1 MIRYLIRRLPSIA
14 VVIFLASIVA
24 FLLPR
29 LAPGDPAV
37 ILAGSDADPDVIAAI
52 RKDLGLDRPLIE
64 QYLSWVSGIFQ
75 GDLGISLVNKRPI
88 SELILNRAEST
99 LELAGL
105 AALFMIIFALI
116 LGVLGGSLRS
126 KFGRTVLDI
135 VSTMMVSMPAFLV
148 GLIFIVVFG
157 VILKV
162 LPVSGQLNMSED
174 FWGGLEYLL
183 LPAIAI
189 ALSHAA
195 VIARLLQTSMLT
207 SRGEEYVDLAV
218 VKGASPTRITF
229 RHVLPASLDTAIV
242 AIGLR
247 IGELIGGAI
256 IIEAIFSRSGL
267 GQLMI
272 QSINTR
278 DYFVVQA
285 LVIGAVIIAI
295 ISQLISEIVVASLDP
310 RIRLEA

>member
-1 MIRYLIRRLPSIA
+1 MIRYLIRRIPSIA
-14 VVIFLASIVA
+14 IVIFLSSIVA

-29 LAPGDPAV
+29 LAPGDPAI
-37 ILAGSDADPDVIAAI
+37 ILAGNDANPEVIAAI
-52 RKDLGLDRPLIE
+52 RRDLGLDRPLIE
-64 QYLSWVSGIFQ
+64 QYLNWVSAISR
-75 GDLGISLVNKRPI
+75 GDLGVSLVNKRPI
-88 SELILNRAEST
+88 GELILARAEST

-105 AALFMIIFALI
+105 AAIFMIVLALI

-126 KFGRTVLDI
+126 KFGRSILDF
-135 VSTMMVSMPAFLV
+135 VSTTIVSMPAFLV
-148 GLIFIVVFG
+148 GLILIVVFG

-183 LPAIAI
+183 LPAISI

-195 VIARLLQTSMLT
+195 VIARLLQTAMLT
-207 SRGEEYVDLAV
+207 NRGEEYVDLAV
-218 VKGASPTRITF
+218 VKGASPNRITF
-229 RHVLPASLDTAIV
+229 RHVLPASLDTAVV

-285 LVIGAVIIAI
+285 LVIGAVMIAI

>member
-1 MIRYLIRRLPSIA
+1 MIRYLIRRIPSVA
-14 VVIFLASIVA
+14 VVLFLASIVA

-37 ILAGSDADPDVIAAI
+37 ILAGSDSNPEVIQAI
-52 RKDLGLDRPLIE
+52 REEAGLDRPLYA
-64 QYLSWVSGIFQ
+64 QYFGWVTGILQ
-75 GDLGISLVNKRPI
+75 GDLGNSYVNKRPVA
-88 SELILNRAEST
+88 ELILSRAEST
-99 LELAGL
+99 LELAAL
-105 AALFMIIFALI
+105 AAIFMVVLALV

-126 KFGRTVLDI
+126 KFGRSILDVI
-135 VSTMMVSMPAFLV
+135 STAMISMPAFLV
-148 GLIFIVVFG
+148 GLILIVVFG

-162 LPVSGQLNMSED
+162 LPVSGQLNLSED
-174 FWGGLEYLL
+174 FFGGLEYLL

-195 VIARLLQTSMLT
+195 VIARLLQTAMLT
-207 SRGEEYVDLAV
+207 NRGEEFVDLAV
-218 VKGASPTRITF
+218 VKGASPARITF
-229 RHVLPASLDTAIV
+229 RHVLPASLDTAVV

-295 ISQLISEIVVASLDP
+295 ASQLISEIVVATLDP

>member
-1 MIRYLIRRLPSIA
+1 MIRYLLGRIPSII

-37 ILAGSDADPDVIAAI
+37 IIAGPDATPETIEALRRAA
-52 RKDLGLDRPLIE
+52 GLDQPLVV
-64 QYLSWVSGIFQ
+64 QYLNWVSGLFR
-75 GDLGISLVNKRPI
+75 GDLGTSYINNRPI
-88 SELILNRAEST
+88 SELILSRAEST
-99 LELAGL
+99 LELAAL
-105 AALFMIIFALI
+105 AAFFMIVIALV
-116 LGVLGGSLRS
+116 LGVLGGSVASRS
-126 KFGRTVLDI
+126 GRTVLDI
-135 VSTMMVSMPAFLV
+135 LSTAMISMPAFLV
-148 GLIFIVVFG
+148 GLVLIVVFG
-157 VILKV
+157 VVLDWLPISGELK
-162 LPVSGQLNMSED
+162 LSED
-174 FWGGLEYLL
+174 FFGGLQYLL

-189 ALSHAA
+189 SLSHAA

-207 SRGEEYVDLAV
+207 NRGEEFVDLANA
-218 VKGASPTRITF
+218 KGASPLRITF
-229 RHVLPASLDTAIV
+229 RHVLPTSLDTAIV

-272 QSINTR
+272 QAIGTR

-295 ISQLISEIVVASLDP
+295 LSQLISEIVVASIDP
-310 RIRLEA
+310 RIRLES

>member
-1 MIRYLIRRLPSIA
+1 MIRYLVRRIPSVI
-14 VVIFLASIVA
+14 VVLFLASIVA

-37 ILAGSDADPDVIAAI
+37 ILAGSDSNPEVIQAI
-52 RKDLGLDRPLIE
+52 REEAGLDKPLYA
-64 QYLSWVSGIFQ
+64 QYFSWVTGIVQ
-75 GDLGISLVNKRPI
+75 GDLGTSYVNKRPVA
-88 SELILNRAEST
+88 ELILSRAEST
-99 LELAGL
+99 LELAAL
-105 AALFMIIFALI
+105 AAIFMVVLALI

-126 KFGRTVLDI
+126 RFGRSILDVI
-135 VSTMMVSMPAFLV
+135 STAMISMPAFLV
-148 GLIFIVVFG
+148 GLILIVVFG

-162 LPVSGQLNMSED
+162 LPVSGQLNLSED
-174 FWGGLEYLL
+174 FFGGLEYLL

-195 VIARLLQTSMLT
+195 VIARLLQTAMLT
-207 SRGEEYVDLAV
+207 NRGEEFVDLAV
-218 VKGASPTRITF
+218 VKGASPARITF
-229 RHVLPASLDTAIV
+229 RHVLPASLDTAVV

-295 ISQLISEIVVASLDP
+295 ASQLISEIVVATLDP

>member
-1 MIRYLIRRLPSIA
+1 MIRYLFGRIPSI
-14 VVIFLASIVA
+14 VLVLFLASIVA

-29 LAPGDPAV
+29 LAPGDPAIIIAGQDATAEV
-37 ILAGSDADPDVIAAI
+37 IEAI
-52 RKDLGLDRPLIE
+52 RREYGLDQPLII
-64 QYLSWVSGIFQ
+64 QYFAWVGGLLR
-75 GDLGISLVNKRPI
+75 GDLGTSYINNLPI
-88 SELILNRAEST
+88 GELILSRAEST
-99 LELAGL
+99 LELAAL
-105 AALFMIIFALI
+105 AAFFMIVLALV
-116 LGVLGGSLRS
+116 LGVLGGSLHS
-126 KFGRTVLDI
+126 KTGRAVLDV
-135 VSTMMVSMPAFLV
+135 VSTAMISMPAFLV
-148 GLIFIVVFG
+148 GLVLIVFFG
-157 VILKV
+157 VVLRV
-162 LPVSGQLNMSED
+162 LPVSGELNLSED
-174 FWGGLEYLL
+174 FFGGLEYLL

-195 VIARLLQTSMLT
+195 VIARLLQTAMLT
-207 SRGEEYVDLAV
+207 NRGEEFVDLAV
-218 VKGASPTRITF
+218 AKGASPARITF
-229 RHVLPASLDTAIV
+229 RHVLPASLDTAVV

-285 LVIGAVIIAI
+285 LVMGAVLIAI
-295 ISQLISEIVVASLDP
+295 LSQLISEIVVASLDP

>member
-1 MIRYLIRRLPSIA
+1 MIRYLLSRVPSILL
-14 VVIFLASIVA
+14 VLFLASIVA

-29 LAPGDPAV
+29 LAPGDPAA
-37 ILAGSDADPDVIAAI
+37 IIAGQDATPEIIEAI
-52 RKDLGLDRPLIE
+52 RQQYGLDQPLVV
-64 QYLSWVSGIFQ
+64 QYVAWIGGLLR
-75 GDLGISLVNKRPI
+75 GDLGTSYINNRPI
-88 SELILNRAEST
+88 GELILSRAEST
-99 LELAGL
+99 LELAAL
-105 AALFMIIFALI
+105 AALFMIVLALL
-116 LGVLGGSLRS
+116 LGVMGGSLRS
-126 KFGRTVLDI
+126 KAGRAVLDVI
-135 VSTMMVSMPAFLV
+135 STAMISMPAFLV
-148 GLIFIVVFG
+148 GLVLIVVFG
-157 VILKV
+157 VVLRV
-162 LPVSGQLNMSED
+162 LPVSGELNLSED
-174 FWGGLEYLL
+174 FVGGLEYLL

-195 VIARLLQTSMLT
+195 VIARLLQTAMLT
-207 SRGEEYVDLAV
+207 NRGEEFVDLATA
-218 VKGASPTRITF
+218 KGASSARITF

-285 LVIGAVIIAI
+285 LVMGAVLIAI
-295 ISQLISEIVVASLDP
+295 LSQLISEIVVASLDP

>member
-1 MIRYLIRRLPSIA
+1 MIRYLLRRLPSIV

-29 LAPGDPAV
+29 LAPGDPAT
-37 ILAGSDADPDVIAAI
+37 IIAGPDATLDVIEAI
-52 RKDLGLDRPLIE
+52 RREAGLDQPLIL
-64 QYLSWVSGIFQ
+64 QYLNWVAGLFQ
-75 GDLGISLVNKRPI
+75 GDLGTSYVNNRPI
-88 SELILNRAEST
+88 SELILSRAEST
-99 LELAGL
+99 LELAAL
-105 AALFMIIFALI
+105 AAFFMIVLALI
-116 LGVLGGSLRS
+116 LGVLGGSIRS
-126 KFGRTVLDI
+126 RTGRTVLDI
-135 VSTMMVSMPAFLV
+135 VSTVMISMPAFLV
-148 GLIFIVVFG
+148 GLVFIVIFG
-157 VILKV
+157 VVLKV
-162 LPVSGQLNMSED
+162 LPVSGELNMSED
-174 FWGGLEYLL
+174 FFGGLEYLL
-183 LPAIAI
+183 LPALAI

-207 SRGEEYVDLAV
+207 NRGEEFVDLATA
-218 VKGASPTRITF
+218 KGASPLRITF
-229 RHVLPASLDTAIV
+229 RHVVPASLDTAIV

-272 QSINTR
+272 QSINSR

-295 ISQLISEIVVASLDP
+295 LSQLISEIVVASLDP
-310 RIRLEA
+310 RIRLES

>member
-1 MIRYLIRRLPSIA
+1 MIRYLIRRLPSVA

-64 QYLSWVSGIFQ
+64 QYLSWMSGIFQ

>member
-1 MIRYLIRRLPSIA
+1 MIRYLLGRIPSIL

-29 LAPGDPAV
+29 FAPGDPAT
-37 ILAGSDADPDVIAAI
+37 VIAGPDATPEIIEAI
-52 RKDLGLDRPLIE
+52 RREAGLDQPLIL
-64 QYLSWVSGIFQ
+64 QYLNWISGLFR
-75 GDLGISLVNKRPI
+75 GDLGTSYVNNRPI
-88 SELILNRAEST
+88 SELILSRAEST
-99 LELAGL
+99 LELAAL
-105 AALFMIIFALI
+105 AAFFMIVIALV
-116 LGVLGGSLRS
+116 LGVLGGSVRS
-126 KFGRTVLDI
+126 RWGRTVIDV
-135 VSTMMVSMPAFLV
+135 VSTAMISMPAFLV
-148 GLIFIVVFG
+148 GLVLIVIFG
-157 VILKV
+157 VVLKW
-162 LPVSGQLNMSED
+162 LPVSGELNMSED
-174 FWGGLEYLL
+174 FFGGLEYLL

-207 SRGEEYVDLAV
+207 NRGEEFVDLATA
-218 VKGASPTRITF
+218 KGASPARITF

-272 QSINTR
+272 QAIGAR

-295 ISQLISEIVVASLDP
+295 LSQLISEIVVASLDP
-310 RIRLEA
+310 RIRLES

>member
-1 MIRYLIRRLPSIA
+1 MIRYLLGRIPSILL
-14 VVIFLASIVA
+14 VLFLASIVA

-29 LAPGDPAV
+29 LAPGDPAIIIAGQDATPEV
-37 ILAGSDADPDVIAAI
+37 IEAI
-52 RKDLGLDRPLIE
+52 RREYGLDQPLIV
-64 QYLSWVSGIFQ
+64 QYFAWVGGLLR
-75 GDLGISLVNKRPI
+75 GDLGTSYINNRPI
-88 SELILNRAEST
+88 GELILSRAEST
-99 LELAGL
+99 LELAAL
-105 AALFMIIFALI
+105 AAFLMIVLALV

-126 KFGRTVLDI
+126 KTGRAVLDV
-135 VSTMMVSMPAFLV
+135 VSTAMISMPAFLV
-148 GLIFIVVFG
+148 GLVLIVIFG
-157 VILKV
+157 VVLRV
-162 LPVSGQLNMSED
+162 LPVSGELNLSED
-174 FWGGLEYLL
+174 FFGGLEYLL

-195 VIARLLQTSMLT
+195 VIARLLQTAMLT
-207 SRGEEYVDLAV
+207 NRGEEFVDLAV
-218 VKGASPTRITF
+218 AKGASSARITF
-229 RHVLPASLDTAIV
+229 RHVLPASLDTAVV

-285 LVIGAVIIAI
+285 LVMGAVLIAI
-295 ISQLISEIVVASLDP
+295 LSQLISEIVVASLDP

>member
-1 MIRYLIRRLPSIA
+1 MIRYLLSRVPSILL
-14 VVIFLASIVA
+14 VLFLASIVA

-29 LAPGDPAV
+29 LAPGDPAA
-37 ILAGSDADPDVIAAI
+37 IIAGQDATPEIIEAI
-52 RKDLGLDRPLIE
+52 RQQYGLDQPLVV
-64 QYLSWVSGIFQ
+64 QYVAWIGGLLR
-75 GDLGISLVNKRPI
+75 GDLGTSYINNRPI
-88 SELILNRAEST
+88 AELILSRAEST
-99 LELAGL
+99 LELAAL
-105 AALFMIIFALI
+105 AALFMIVLALL

-126 KFGRTVLDI
+126 KAGRAVLDVI
-135 VSTMMVSMPAFLV
+135 STAMISMPAFLV
-148 GLIFIVVFG
+148 GLVLIVVFG
-157 VILKV
+157 VVLRV
-162 LPVSGQLNMSED
+162 LPVSGELNLSED
-174 FWGGLEYLL
+174 FVGGLEYLL

-195 VIARLLQTSMLT
+195 VIARLLQTAMLT
-207 SRGEEYVDLAV
+207 NRGEEFVDLATA
-218 VKGASPTRITF
+218 KGASSARITF

-285 LVIGAVIIAI
+285 LVMGAVLIAI
-295 ISQLISEIVVASLDP
+295 LSQLISEIVVASLDP

>member
-1 MIRYLIRRLPSIA
+1 MIRYLLGRIPSIL

-29 LAPGDPAV
+29 LAPGDPATIIAGPDATPEV
-37 ILAGSDADPDVIAAI
+37 IDAI
-52 RKDLGLDRPLIE
+52 RREAGLDQPPLL
-64 QYLSWVSGIFQ
+64 QYVNWVAGIFR
-75 GDLGISLVNKRPI
+75 GDLGTSYVNNRPI
-88 SELILNRAEST
+88 TELILSRAEST
-99 LELAGL
+99 LELAAL
-105 AALFMIIFALI
+105 AAFFMIVLAMI

-126 KFGRTVLDI
+126 RFGRTVLDI
-135 VSTMMVSMPAFLV
+135 VSTVMISMPAFLV
-148 GLIFIVVFG
+148 GLVFIVIFG
-157 VILKV
+157 VVLKV
-162 LPVSGQLNMSED
+162 LPVSGELNMSED
-174 FWGGLEYLL
+174 FFGGLEYLL
-183 LPAIAI
+183 LPALAI

-207 SRGEEYVDLAV
+207 NRGEEFVDLATA
-218 VKGASPTRITF
+218 KGASPTRITF

-295 ISQLISEIVVASLDP
+295 LSQLISEIAVASLDP
-310 RIRLEA
+310 RIRLES

>member
-1 MIRYLIRRLPSIA
+1 MIRYLLGRIPSI
-14 VVIFLASIVA
+14 VVVVFLASIVA

-29 LAPGDPAV
+29 LAPGDPATIIAGPDATPEV
-37 ILAGSDADPDVIAAI
+37 IEAI
-52 RKDLGLDRPLIE
+52 RRETGLDQPLIL
-64 QYLSWVSGIFQ
+64 QYLNWVAGLFR
-75 GDLGISLVNKRPI
+75 GDLGTSYVNNRPI
-88 SELILNRAEST
+88 SELIVSRAEST
-99 LELAGL
+99 LELAAL
-105 AALFMIIFALI
+105 AAFFMITLALI

-126 KFGRTVLDI
+126 RAGRTLLDI
-135 VSTMMVSMPAFLV
+135 VSTAIISMPAFLV
-148 GLIFIVVFG
+148 GLVFIVVFG
-157 VILKV
+157 VVLKV
-162 LPVSGQLNMSED
+162 LPVSGELNMSED
-174 FWGGLEYLL
+174 FFGGLEYLL
-183 LPAIAI
+183 LPALAI

-207 SRGEEYVDLAV
+207 NRGEEFVDLATA
-218 VKGASPTRITF
+218 KGASSLRITF

-272 QSINTR
+272 QSISSR

-295 ISQLISEIVVASLDP
+295 LSQLISEIVVASLDP
-310 RIRLEA
+310 RIRLES

>member
-1 MIRYLIRRLPSIA
+1 MIRYLLGRIPSILL
-14 VVIFLASIVA
+14 VLFLASIVA

-29 LAPGDPAV
+29 LAPGDPAIIIAGQDATPEV
-37 ILAGSDADPDVIAAI
+37 IEAI
-52 RKDLGLDRPLIE
+52 RREYGLDQPLIV
-64 QYLSWVSGIFQ
+64 QYFAWVGGLLR
-75 GDLGISLVNKRPI
+75 GDLGTSYINNRPI
-88 SELILNRAEST
+88 GELILSRAEST
-99 LELAGL
+99 LELAAL
-105 AALFMIIFALI
+105 AAFFMIVLALV

-126 KFGRTVLDI
+126 KTGRAVLDV
-135 VSTMMVSMPAFLV
+135 VSTAMISMPAFLV
-148 GLIFIVVFG
+148 GLVLIVIFG
-157 VILKV
+157 VVLRV
-162 LPVSGQLNMSED
+162 LPVSGELNLSED
-174 FWGGLEYLL
+174 FFGGLEYLL

-195 VIARLLQTSMLT
+195 VIARLLQTAMLT
-207 SRGEEYVDLAV
+207 NRGEEFVDLAV
-218 VKGASPTRITF
+218 AKGASSARITF
-229 RHVLPASLDTAIV
+229 RHVLPASLDTAVV

-285 LVIGAVIIAI
+285 LVMGAVLIAI
-295 ISQLISEIVVASLDP
+295 LSQLISEIVVASLDP

>member
-1 MIRYLIRRLPSIA
+1 MIRYLLGRIPSIII
-14 VVIFLASIVA
+14 VVFLSSIVA

-29 LAPGDPAV
+29 LAPGDPAA
-37 ILAGSDADPDVIAAI
+37 IIAGPDATPEIIEAI
-52 RKDLGLDRPLIE
+52 RQEAGLDQPLII
-64 QYLSWVSGIFQ
+64 QYLSWASGLLR
-75 GDLGISLVNKRPI
+75 GDLGTSYVNNRPI
-88 SELILNRAEST
+88 SELILSRAEST

-105 AALFMIIFALI
+105 AALFMVGIALV
-116 LGVLGGSLRS
+116 LGVLGGSVRS
-126 KFGRTVLDI
+126 PSGRTVIDI
-135 VSTMMVSMPAFLV
+135 VSTAMISMPAFLV
-148 GLIFIVVFG
+148 GLVLIVVFG
-157 VILKV
+157 VVLKW
-162 LPVSGQLNMSED
+162 LPVSGELNMSEN
-174 FWGGLEYLL
+174 FFGGLQYLL
-183 LPAIAI
+183 LPALAI

-207 SRGEEYVDLAV
+207 NRGEDFVDLATA
-218 VKGASPTRITF
+218 KGASPALITF
-229 RHVLPASLDTAIV
+229 RHVLPASLDTAVV

-272 QSINTR
+272 QAIGTR

-295 ISQLISEIVVASLDP
+295 MSQLISEIVVASLDP
-310 RIRLEA
+310 RIRLES

>member
-1 MIRYLIRRLPSIA
+1 MIRYLLGRAPSIA
-14 VVIFLASIVA
+14 VVVFLASIVA
-24 FLLPR
+24 FMLPR
-29 LAPGDPAV
+29 LAPGDPAT
-37 ILAGSDADPDVIAAI
+37 ILAGPDATPDIVDAI
-52 RKDLGLDRPLIE
+52 RREVGLDQPLIV
-64 QYLSWVSGIFQ
+64 QYLNWVSGIFR
-75 GDLGISLVNKRPI
+75 GDLGTSYISNRPI
-88 SELILNRAEST
+88 TELILGRAEST

-105 AALFMIIFALI
+105 AALFMIVLALV
-116 LGVLGGSLRS
+116 LGLLGGSVRS
-126 KFGRTVLDI
+126 RTGRVVLDI
-135 VSTMMVSMPAFLV
+135 VSTAMISMPAFLI
-148 GLIFIVVFG
+148 GLILIVVFG
-157 VILKV
+157 VLLKA
-162 LPVSGQLNMSED
+162 LPVSGELNMSED
-174 FWGGLEYLL
+174 FVGGLRYLL

-207 SRGEEYVDLAV
+207 VRGEEFVDLATA
-218 VKGASPTRITF
+218 KGVSPARITF
-229 RHVLPASLDTAIV
+229 RHVLPASLETAIV

-272 QSINTR
+272 QAVNTR

-285 LVIGAVIIAI
+285 LVIGAVIVAI
-295 ISQLISEIVVASLDP
+295 LSQLISEIVAASLDP

>member
-1 MIRYLIRRLPSIA
+1 MIRYLIRRIPSVA
-14 VVIFLASIVA
+14 VVLFLASIVA

-37 ILAGSDADPDVIAAI
+37 ILAGSDSNPEVIQAI
-52 RKDLGLDRPLIE
+52 REEAGLDKPLYA
-64 QYLSWVSGIFQ
+64 QYFGWVIGIFQ
-75 GDLGISLVNKRPI
+75 GDLGTSYVNKRPVA
-88 SELILNRAEST
+88 ELILSRAEST
-99 LELAGL
+99 LELAAL
-105 AALFMIIFALI
+105 AAIFMVVLALI

-126 KFGRTVLDI
+126 KFGRSILDVI
-135 VSTMMVSMPAFLV
+135 STAMISMPAFLV
-148 GLIFIVVFG
+148 GLILIVVFG

-162 LPVSGQLNMSED
+162 LPVSGQLNLSED
-174 FWGGLEYLL
+174 FFGGLEYLL

-195 VIARLLQTSMLT
+195 VIARLLQTAMLT
-207 SRGEEYVDLAV
+207 NRGEEFVDLAV
-218 VKGASPTRITF
+218 VKGASPARITF
-229 RHVLPASLDTAIV
+229 RHVLPASLDTAVV

-295 ISQLISEIVVASLDP
+295 ASQLISEIVVATLDP

>member
-1 MIRYLIRRLPSIA
+1 MIRYLIRRIPSIA
-14 VVIFLASIVA
+14 VVVFLSSIVA

-29 LAPGDPAV
+29 LAPGDPAI
-37 ILAGSDADPDVIAAI
+37 ILAGNDANPEVIAAI

-64 QYLSWVSGIFQ
+64 QYLNWVSDLSR

-88 SELILNRAEST
+88 AELILARAEST

-105 AALFMIIFALI
+105 AAIFMIVLALI
-116 LGVLGGSLRS
+116 LGVLGGSIRS
-126 KFGRTVLDI
+126 KLGRSVLDF
-135 VSTMMVSMPAFLV
+135 VSTTMVSMPAFLV
-148 GLIFIVVFG
+148 GLILIVVFG
-157 VILKV
+157 VVLRV

-195 VIARLLQTSMLT
+195 VIARLLQTAMLT
-207 SRGEEYVDLAV
+207 NRGEEYVDLAV
-218 VKGASPTRITF
+218 VKGASPARITF

-295 ISQLISEIVVASLDP
+295 VSQLISEIVVASLDP

>member
-1 MIRYLIRRLPSIA
+1 MIRYLLGRIPSII
-14 VVIFLASIVA
+14 VVVFLASIVA

-29 LAPGDPAV
+29 LAPGDPATIIAGPDATPEV
-37 ILAGSDADPDVIAAI
+37 IEAI
-52 RKDLGLDRPLIE
+52 RREAGLDQPLIL
-64 QYLSWVSGIFQ
+64 QYLNWVAGLFR
-75 GDLGISLVNKRPI
+75 GDLGTSYVNNRPI
-88 SELILNRAEST
+88 SELILSRAEST
-99 LELAGL
+99 LELAAL
-105 AALFMIIFALI
+105 AAFFMIALALI

-126 KFGRTVLDI
+126 RTGRTLLDI
-135 VSTMMVSMPAFLV
+135 VSTAMISMPAFLV
-148 GLIFIVVFG
+148 GLVFIVIFG
-157 VILKV
+157 VVLKV
-162 LPVSGQLNMSED
+162 LPVSGELNMSGD
-174 FWGGLEYLL
+174 FFGGLEYLL
-183 LPAIAI
+183 LPALAI

-207 SRGEEYVDLAV
+207 NRGEEFVDLATA
-218 VKGASPTRITF
+218 KGASSLRITF

-272 QSINTR
+272 QSISSR

-295 ISQLISEIVVASLDP
+295 LSQLISEIVVASLDP
-310 RIRLEA
+310 RIRLES

>member
-1 MIRYLIRRLPSIA
+1 MMRYLLGRVPSVII
-14 VVIFLASIVA
+14 VVFLASIVA
-24 FLLPR
+24 FMLPR
-29 LAPGDPAV
+29 LAPGDPAT
-37 ILAGSDADPDVIAAI
+37 IIAGPDATPEIIDAI
-52 RKDLGLDRPLIE
+52 RREAGLDQPLIS
-64 QYLSWVSGIFQ
+64 QYLSWVSGVFR
-75 GDLGISLVNKRPI
+75 GDLGTSYINNRPI
-88 SELILNRAEST
+88 TELILGRAEST

-105 AALFMIIFALI
+105 AALFMIVLALL
-116 LGVLGGSLRS
+116 LGVLGGSVQSRT
-126 KFGRTVLDI
+126 GRTVLDI
-135 VSTMMVSMPAFLV
+135 VSTAMISMPAFLV
-148 GLIFIVVFG
+148 GLILIVVFG
-157 VILKV
+157 VVLKT

-174 FWGGLEYLL
+174 FFGGLRYLL

-207 SRGEEYVDLAV
+207 VRGEEFVDLATA
-218 VKGASPTRITF
+218 KGASASRITF
-229 RHVLPASLDTAIV
+229 RHVLPASLDTAVV

-272 QSINTR
+272 QSVNTR

-295 ISQLISEIVVASLDP
+295 LSQLVSEIVVASLDP
-310 RIRLEA
+310 RIKLEA

>member
-1 MIRYLIRRLPSIA
+1 MIRYLLGRIPSIA
-14 VVIFLASIVA
+14 VVLFVASIIA

-29 LAPGDPAV
+29 LAPGDPAIIIAGPDATPEV
-37 ILAGSDADPDVIAAI
+37 IEAI
-52 RKDLGLDRPLIE
+52 RREAGLDQPLIL
-64 QYLSWVSGIFQ
+64 QYLSWVAGIFR
-75 GDLGISLVNKRPI
+75 GDLGTSYISNRPI
-88 SELILNRAEST
+88 TELILSRAQST
-99 LELAGL
+99 LELASL
-105 AALFMIIFALI
+105 AAIFMIVLALI
-116 LGVLGGSLRS
+116 LGVLGGSVRS
-126 KFGRTVLDI
+126 RTGRTVLDI
-135 VSTMMVSMPAFLV
+135 VSTAMISMPAFLV
-148 GLIFIVVFG
+148 GLVLIVIFG
-157 VILKV
+157 VVLKV
-162 LPVSGQLNMSED
+162 LPVSGELNMSED
-174 FWGGLEYLL
+174 FFGGLEYLL

-189 ALSHAA
+189 SLSHAA

-207 SRGEEYVDLAV
+207 NRGEEFVDLATA
-218 VKGASPTRITF
+218 KGASPARITF

-272 QSINTR
+272 QAINTR

-295 ISQLISEIVVASLDP
+295 LSQLISEIIVASLDP

>member
-1 MIRYLIRRLPSIA
+1 MIRYLLSRVPSILL
-14 VVIFLASIVA
+14 VLFLASIVA

-29 LAPGDPAV
+29 LAPGDPAA
-37 ILAGSDADPDVIAAI
+37 IIAGQDATPEIIEAI
-52 RKDLGLDRPLIE
+52 RQQYGLDQPLVV
-64 QYLSWVSGIFQ
+64 QYVAWIGGLLR
-75 GDLGISLVNKRPI
+75 GDLGTSYINNRPI
-88 SELILNRAEST
+88 GELILSRAEST
-99 LELAGL
+99 LELAAL
-105 AALFMIIFALI
+105 AALFMIVLALL

-126 KFGRTVLDI
+126 KAGRAVLDVI
-135 VSTMMVSMPAFLV
+135 STAMISMPAFLV
-148 GLIFIVVFG
+148 GLVLIVVFG
-157 VILKV
+157 VVLRV
-162 LPVSGQLNMSED
+162 LPVSGELNLSED
-174 FWGGLEYLL
+174 FVGGLEYLL

-195 VIARLLQTSMLT
+195 VIARLLQTAMLT
-207 SRGEEYVDLAV
+207 NRGEEFVDLATA
-218 VKGASPTRITF
+218 KGASSARITF

-285 LVIGAVIIAI
+285 LVMGAVLIAI
-295 ISQLISEIVVASLDP
+295 LSQLISEIVVASLDP

>member
-1 MIRYLIRRLPSIA
+1 MIRYLLGRIPSIF

-29 LAPGDPAV
+29 LAPGDPAT
-37 ILAGSDADPDVIAAI
+37 IIAGPDATPEIIDAI
-52 RKDLGLDRPLIE
+52 RREAGLDQPLVL
-64 QYLSWVSGIFQ
+64 QYLNWVAGIFR
-75 GDLGISLVNKRPI
+75 GDLGTSYVNNRPI
-88 SELILNRAEST
+88 TELILSRAEST
-99 LELAGL
+99 LELAAL
-105 AALFMIIFALI
+105 AAFFMIVLALI

-126 KFGRTVLDI
+126 RFGRTVLDI
-135 VSTMMVSMPAFLV
+135 VSTVMISMPAFLV
-148 GLIFIVVFG
+148 GLVFIVVFG
-157 VILKV
+157 VVLRV
-162 LPVSGQLNMSED
+162 LPVSGELNMSED
-174 FWGGLEYLL
+174 FFGGLEYLL
-183 LPAIAI
+183 LPALAI

-207 SRGEEYVDLAV
+207 NRGEEFVDLATA
-218 VKGASPTRITF
+218 KGASPLRITF

-295 ISQLISEIVVASLDP
+295 LSQLISEIVVASLDP
-310 RIRLEA
+310 RIRLES

>member
-1 MIRYLIRRLPSIA
+1 MIRYLIRRVPSIA

-29 LAPGDPAV
+29 MTPGDPAV
-37 ILAGSDADPDVIAAI
+37 ILAGGDASPEVIEAI
-52 RKDLGLDRPLIE
+52 RKDLGLDRPLVE
-64 QYLSWVSGIFQ
+64 QYLTWVSGILR

-88 SELILNRAEST
+88 AELILGRAEST
-99 LELAGL
+99 LELAAL
-105 AALFMIIFALI
+105 AALFMIVLALI

-126 KFGRTVLDI
+126 KFGRTVLDV
-135 VSTMMVSMPAFLV
+135 VSTTMVSMPAFLV
-148 GLIFIVVFG
+148 GLILIVVFG

-207 SRGEEYVDLAV
+207 NRGEEFVDLAV
-218 VKGASPTRITF
+218 VKGASPARITF
-229 RHVLPASLDTAIV
+229 RHVLPASLDTAVV

-295 ISQLISEIVVASLDP
+295 ASQLISEIVVASLDP

>member
-1 MIRYLIRRLPSIA
+1 MIRYLIHRTPSILL
-14 VVIFLASIVA
+14 VIFVSSIVA

-29 LAPGDPAV
+29 LAPGDPALAIAGPDATPEV
-37 ILAGSDADPDVIAAI
+37 IQAVRAEA
-52 RKDLGLDRPLIE
+52 GLDQPLVQ
-64 QYLSWVSGIFQ
+64 QYLSWVGGIFR
-75 GDLGISLVNKRPI
+75 GDLGTSYIYNRPI
-88 SELILNRAEST
+88 SELILSRAEST

-105 AALFMIIFALI
+105 AALFMIVIALM
-116 LGVLGGSLRS
+116 LGLIGGSVRS
-126 KFGRTVLDI
+126 RAGRTILDVI
-135 VSTMMVSMPAFLV
+135 STGMIAMPAFLV

-157 VILKV
+157 VALNL
-162 LPVSGQLNMSED
+162 LPVSGQLNLSED
-174 FWGGLEYLL
+174 FFGGLSYLL
-183 LPAIAI
+183 LPALAI

-207 SRGEEYVDLAV
+207 IRGEEFVDLATA
-218 VKGASPTRITF
+218 KGVSPNRITF

-247 IGELIGGAI
+247 IGELLGGAI

-272 QSINTR
+272 GAINSR

-285 LVIGAVIIAI
+285 LVIGAVIVAI
-295 ISQLISEIVVASLDP
+295 LSQLIAEIVVASVDP
-310 RIRLEA
+310 RIRLEG

>member
-1 MIRYLIRRLPSIA
+1 MIRYLIRRLPSVA

>member
-1 MIRYLIRRLPSIA
+1 MIRYLLSRVPSILL
-14 VVIFLASIVA
+14 VLFLASIVA

-29 LAPGDPAV
+29 LAPGDPAA
-37 ILAGSDADPDVIAAI
+37 IIAGQDATPEIIEAI
-52 RKDLGLDRPLIE
+52 RQQYGLDQPLVV
-64 QYLSWVSGIFQ
+64 QYVAWIGGLLR
-75 GDLGISLVNKRPI
+75 GDLGTSYINNRPI
-88 SELILNRAEST
+88 GELILSRAEST
-99 LELAGL
+99 LELAAL
-105 AALFMIIFALI
+105 AALFMIVLALL

-126 KFGRTVLDI
+126 KTGRAVLDVI
-135 VSTMMVSMPAFLV
+135 STAMISMPAFLV
-148 GLIFIVVFG
+148 GLVLIVVFG
-157 VILKV
+157 VVLRV
-162 LPVSGQLNMSED
+162 LPVSGELNLSED
-174 FWGGLEYLL
+174 FVGGLEYLL

-195 VIARLLQTSMLT
+195 VIARLLQTAMLT
-207 SRGEEYVDLAV
+207 NRGEEFVDLATA
-218 VKGASPTRITF
+218 KGASSARITF

-285 LVIGAVIIAI
+285 LVMGAVLIAI
-295 ISQLISEIVVASLDP
+295 LSQLISEIVVASLDP

>member
-1 MIRYLIRRLPSIA
+1 MIRYLLSRVPSILL
-14 VVIFLASIVA
+14 VLFLASIVA

-29 LAPGDPAV
+29 LAPGDPAA
-37 ILAGSDADPDVIAAI
+37 IIAGQDATPEIIEAI
-52 RKDLGLDRPLIE
+52 RQQYGLDQPLVV
-64 QYLSWVSGIFQ
+64 QYVAWIGGLLR
-75 GDLGISLVNKRPI
+75 GDLGTSYINNRPI
-88 SELILNRAEST
+88 GELILSRAEST
-99 LELAGL
+99 LELAAL
-105 AALFMIIFALI
+105 AALFMIVLALL

-126 KFGRTVLDI
+126 KAGRAVLDVI
-135 VSTMMVSMPAFLV
+135 STAMISMPAFLV
-148 GLIFIVVFG
+148 GLVLIVVFG
-157 VILKV
+157 VVLRV
-162 LPVSGQLNMSED
+162 LPVSGELNLSED
-174 FWGGLEYLL
+174 FVGGLEYLL

-195 VIARLLQTSMLT
+195 VIARLLQTAMLT
-207 SRGEEYVDLAV
+207 NRGEEFVDLATA
-218 VKGASPTRITF
+218 KGASSARITF

-247 IGELIGGAI
+247 IGELVGGAI

-285 LVIGAVIIAI
+285 LVMGAVLIAI
-295 ISQLISEIVVASLDP
+295 LSQLISEIVVASLDP